1 MGGEGAVLDR
11 RGGLGGARPLGLGEQ
26 AELGAERGRV
36 ADVADRL
43 LREGRDQADAEGAR
57 DRDVVAEASRE
68 HQLGHARARGRAD
81 ARGRLRQLHLD
92 PERPP
97 HRPDP
102 GPPEGDDPLRRQRG
116 LARRP
121 ALPALRDRAGA
132 RRRVRRADRAPLP
145 RRPSGLRVDLRG
157 RDELPARVMKATIP
171 VKVVGFEVGA
181 VSQTLDARW
190 LMAYAA
196 GLGETDPRY
205 YDTEAPGGPLAHP
218 MFAACYEW
226 TVAHP
231 APPGGDGRGGRAAR
245 RGWGALCGGGPC
257 GGEAEAG
264 VRALPRPPAPAGD
277 EVRWSSAVPVS
288 TQAAHVYSECA
299 RIWNPIHTDIA
310 VARAA
315 GLPGLIL
322 HGTATLALAVSQVIK
337 QDLGG
342 DPARVSELAA
352 RLTGMVRM
360 PSTLTVRG
368 RGRAGD
374 VIAFDAVDER
384 GEAVLSDG
392 IVRG

>member
-1 MGGEGAVLDR
+1 
-11 RGGLGGARPLGLGEQ
+11 
-26 AELGAERGRV
+26 
-36 ADVADRL
+36 
-43 LREGRDQADAEGAR
+43 
-57 DRDVVAEASRE
+57 
-68 HQLGHARARGRAD
+68 
-81 ARGRLRQLHLD
+81 
-92 PERPP
+92 
-97 HRPDP
+97 
-102 GPPEGDDPLRRQRG
+102 
-116 LARRP
+116 
-121 ALPALRDRAGA
+121 
-132 RRRVRRADRAPLP
+132 
-145 RRPSGLRVDLRG
+145 
-157 RDELPARVMKATIP
+157 MKATIP

-226 TVAHP
+226 TVALALRAKTLKPELLPRSVHTSHHLVIHRRP
-231 APPGGDGRGGRAAR
+231 EASDRLLTRGQVVAVKPVRAGTLLVTRYSTVDRNGRPVTTTEYGAIF
-245 RGWGALCGGGPC
+245 RGVTCE
-257 GGEAEAG
+257 GEAEAG
-264 VRALPRPPAPAGD
+264 VPALARPTAPAGD

-299 RIWNPIHTDIA
+299 RIWNPIHTDAA

-342 DPARVSELAA
+342 DPRRVSELSA
-352 RLTGMVRM
+352 RLTGMVSM